1 VRAPVRRRE
10 PYRVTSC
17 VVIGPFVIN
26 GSPWC
31 LQEVEDNGEQV
42 GPELIPWRLSL
53 YFTASELRLIQG
65 IKGNKRGDILF
76 QDSERIT
83 ANLHPGLCTDGERL
97 KYGAKFS
104 MFGTDREITEFAV
117 SITTVDEDEEEYCRA
132 LGCLS
137 YMTDITGEYTREPD
151 AVDIYLGLSEKRFD
165 KLAGLISNKTID
177 VVRLR
182 LKDVSGFYSQWSP
195 DIFTDNVKV
204 LTDASE
210 HEIDT
215 PEGCETEIPK
225 LGDVGKFNLELTT
238 RSKLNPKQSLESLN
252 ISKLFEDDFELFEVE
267 EEIEEPEDV
276 SKLLLEQISRNQLEL
291 LKLKTPVWLITLFL
305 GLLLFSLWLS

>member
-1 VRAPVRRRE
+1 MDALLDRKIRFNNQTKYKRL
-10 PYRVTSC
+10 YS
-17 VVIGPFVIN
+17 
-26 GSPWC
+26 WC
-31 LQEVEDNGEQV
+31 LQEVENNGEEQ
-42 GPELIPWRLSL
+42 GIDLIPWNWSL
-53 YFTASELRLIQG
+53 YFTASELRLSHG
-65 IKGNKRGDILF
+65 ITGEIRENILF
-76 QDSERIT
+76 QDFEYIH
-83 ANLHPGLCTDGERL
+83 ANLHPGVCNDGKRL
-97 KYGAKFS
+97 EDDVSFS
-104 MFGTDREITEFAV
+104 MFGASRAITDFTLR
-117 SITTVDEDEEEYCRA
+117 ITTIDGDEKEYCRA
-132 LGCLS
+132 WGHVS
-137 YMTDITGEYTREPD
+137 YMSEISFRYRTEPD
-151 AVDIYLGLSEKRFD
+151 RVGFELGLSKKRFD
-165 KLAGLISNKTID
+165 KLASLISNKTID